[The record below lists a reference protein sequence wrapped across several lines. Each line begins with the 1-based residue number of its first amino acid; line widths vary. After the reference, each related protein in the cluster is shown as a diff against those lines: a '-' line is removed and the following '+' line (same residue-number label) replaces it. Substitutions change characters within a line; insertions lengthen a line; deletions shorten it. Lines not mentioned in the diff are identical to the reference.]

1 MKENDLFEIIGD
13 IDDAKIEEAYR
24 AKPKKRKTIFLKRLS
39 FAACFVLIAVVSFS
53 VANENDIKKQ
63 PVAKEQEKDGAETG
77 TDNDFE
83 ILIDTEINNEAKVL
97 PGTEKEETSTDAV
110 KPESSVVEDSF
121 VNEETAREETSDR
134 TSGGGGGGGSSG
146 SSALKKDSY
155 SLDYLNSLH
164 EKIKELA
171 LSEEFSFIESSFV
184 NEDTNRVEVVVTS
197 MEKDMI
203 DRIIA
208 LDTQGGAIDF
218 KLSIVIQ

>member
-1 MKENDLFEIIGD
+1 M
-13 IDDAKIEEAYR
+13 
-24 AKPKKRKTIFLKRLS
+24 
-39 FAACFVLIAVVSFS
+39 
-53 VANENDIKKQ
+53 
-63 PVAKEQEKDGAETG
+63 
-77 TDNDFE
+77 
-83 ILIDTEINNEAKVL
+83 L

>member
-1 MKENDLFEIIGD
+1 MNENDLFEIIGD

-24 AKPKKRKTIFLKRLS
+24 TKPKKRKTVFLKRLS

-53 VANENDIKKQ
+53 VANENDIKKE

-83 ILIDTEINNEAKVL
+83 ILIDTEINNDDNVL
-97 PGTEKEETSTDAV
+97 PDTEKEEANTDAV

-146 SSALKKDSY
+146 GSALKKDSY

-171 LSEEFSFIESSFV
+171 LSEEFSFIVSSFV

-218 KLSIVIQ
+218 KLSIVLQ